1 MPLFWLTSLY
11 RKPIPSLLVSF
22 SFPSPSLFFFA
33 PLFFRSSLYTFLSFL
48 SLLGERSFLPRRSIF
63 CVPKW
68 EFFQLEAT
76 LPPAFPY
83 FCFRL
88 HLSSSF
94 LSLLPLAIPTAHPV
108 SRSVPLQRPSLSR
121 FFFSLLL
128 FVTFIPLH
136 FASFVTTI
144 IESFSPSFLVLI
156 SSPSFPTPSF
166 SSLRDCT
173 SIFFLRLHQ
182 VLSSRSS
189 RYFPIFM
196 LDTFRAFSL
205 SPSFSVLLPSKRNRP
220 SLKHTFPPRIPFHFH
235 SEQPTSTS
243 PAESQGNPTR
253 ISSLG
258 TFSLTPLRYFLFLSL
273 SKPFVSHV
281 LYFFHPSYD
290 VRREWKNG
298 VIDFSFFSCSYSKK
312 RWYKKR
318 EEFRQAD
325 NKDTK

>member
-48 SLLGERSFLPRRSIF
+48 SLLGGRSFLPRRNIF

-205 SPSFSVLLPSKRNRP
+205 SFFLRS
-220 SLKHTFPPRIPFHFH
+220 
-235 SEQPTSTS
+235 
-243 PAESQGNPTR
+243 
-253 ISSLG
+253 SSLQAQ
-258 TFSLTPLRYFLFLSL
+258 SSL
-273 SKPFVSHV
+273 S
-281 LYFFHPSYD
+281 
-290 VRREWKNG
+290 
-298 VIDFSFFSCSYSKK
+298 
-312 RWYKKR
+312 
-318 EEFRQAD
+318 
-325 NKDTK
+325 

>member
-48 SLLGERSFLPRRSIF
+48 SLLGGRSFLPRRSIF

-156 SSPSFPTPSF
+156 SSPSFPTLSLLFVLTWLYFNFFPSVTPSSFF
-166 SSLRDCT
+166 SKFSLLSYFYARHLPCLL
-173 SIFFLRLHQ
+173 SLLLSPFFFPPSAIVPLLNTHFLPASRFISTP
-182 VLSSRSS
+182 SSRH
-189 RYFPIFM
+189 RH
-196 LDTFRAFSL
+196 L
-205 SPSFSVLLPSKRNRP
+205 RP
-220 SLKHTFPPRIPFHFH
+220 SLKEIPRGFP
-235 SEQPTSTS
+235 
-243 PAESQGNPTR
+243 
-253 ISSLG
+253 L
-258 TFSLTPLRYFLFLSL
+258 
-273 SKPFVSHV
+273 
-281 LYFFHPSYD
+281 
-290 VRREWKNG
+290 
-298 VIDFSFFSCSYSKK
+298 
-312 RWYKKR
+312 
-318 EEFRQAD
+318 
-325 NKDTK
+325 